1 LNIDIYFLFFQYI
14 TNEGSKVFFRTNK
27 NAPNYQ
33 VIAIDFNKPE
43 EENWE
48 TLIAVSFICF
58 HQQIRLFIMYLLFI
72 GAQV

>member
-1 LNIDIYFLFFQYI
+1 
-14 TNEGSKVFFRTNK
+14 VFFRTNK

-58 HQQIRLFIMYLLFI
+58 HPQIRLFIMYLLFI